1 MPDFGK
7 YFKQSEFDSPDK
19 TGSGAN
25 MQQAFLDKLNLA
37 RDIAGIPFKINSG
50 FRTKERNA
58 KDGGK
63 VDSPHLFGWAA
74 DIDLPNTGGA
84 RQRFKIVQALIMA
97 GFNRL
102 GIANGFIHV
111 DCDPTKDKDCIWTY

>member
-7 YFKQSEFDSPDK
+7 HFQQHEFDSPDQP
-19 TGSGAN
+19 GSGAK

-50 FRTKERNA
+50 IRTKERNA
-58 KDGGK
+58 KEGGK
-63 VDSPHLFGWAA
+63 PDSSHLTGWAA
-74 DIDLPNTGGA
+74 DIDVPNTGGA
-84 RQRFKIVQALIMA
+84 RPRFKIIQALIMA

-102 GIANGFIHV
+102 GIANGFIHA